1 MITDMVANTTVLWMF
16 ITAVIFTFVGIRWT
30 HRRDIEDIVDAT
42 ITKLIDDG
50 YIYTEGEE
58 IIKYTDWKKDCSTTD

>member
-1 MITDMVANTTVLWMF
+1 MISMVANTTVLWMF

-30 HRRDIEDIVDAT
+30 HRQDVEDIVDAT

-50 YIYTEGEE
+50 YIYTKGEE